1 MRSSSI
7 KRWSCLALVML
18 NAASCASTSLT
29 SAWKDPA
36 YNGGGFRRLLVVGVT
51 ESPTNRR
58 VFEDEFSR
66 ALRAAGVDAIASYTV
81 IAQDGRIDEAV
92 LKNTVRKQGL
102 DGVVMTR
109 LVRMDKQSVYTPGY
123 AWSVPAVGYR
133 DSLYG
138 YYNTAWSP
146 YALPTEAR
154 EYKSAVLE
162 TTLWNA
168 ADDKL
173 VWTATT
179 STFAPESVQSATVD
193 YAKVVI
199 AELRARKLL

>member
-1 MRSSSI
+1 MRPSTMTALGAALL
-7 KRWSCLALVML
+7 LAAC
-18 NAASCASTSLT
+18 AATSLT
-29 SAWKDPA
+29 SAWKDPT
-36 YNGGGFRRLLVVGVT
+36 YTGGGFRRLLVVGASD
-51 ESPTNRR
+51 SPTYRR

-66 ALRAAGVDAIASYTV
+66 ALRAAGVQAVQSYTL
-81 IAQDGRIDEAV
+81 IPQDGSIDEAV
-92 LKNTVRKQGL
+92 LKATVRKQGL

-109 LVRMDKQSVYTPGY
+109 LLRIDTQTVYTPGF
-123 AWSVPAVGYR
+123 AWSVPALGYR
-133 DSLYG
+133 NSLYG

-146 YALPTEAR
+146 YALPAEGR
-154 EYKSAVLE
+154 EYRSAVLE

-179 STFAPESVQSATVD
+179 STFAPESVQSVTAD

-199 AELRARKLL
+199 EELRARKLL

>member
-1 MRSSSI
+1 MIRGI
-7 KRWSCLALVML
+7 KRVFGAAVLHLAVAC
-18 NAASCASTSLT
+18 AATTLS

-36 YNGGGFRRLLVVGVT
+36 YSGAGFRKLLVVGVSD
-51 ESPTNRR
+51 SPTNRR
-58 VFEDEFSR
+58 LFEDEFSR
-66 ALRAAGVDAIASYTV
+66 ALRAAGVEAVASYAV
-81 IAQDGRIDEAV
+81 IPQDGKIDQAV
-92 LKNTVRKQGL
+92 LKAAVHENGL

-109 LVRMDKQSVYTPGY
+109 LLRIDTQTVYTPGF
-123 AWSVPAVGYR
+123 AWSVPALGYR
-133 DSLYG
+133 NSLYG

-146 YALPTEAR
+146 YALPAEGR
-154 EYKSAVLE
+154 EYRSAVLE

-179 STFAPESVQSATVD
+179 STFAPESVQSVTAD

-199 AELRARKLL
+199 EELRARKLL

>member
-1 MRSSSI
+1 
-7 KRWSCLALVML
+7 
-18 NAASCASTSLT
+18 
-29 SAWKDPA
+29 
-36 YNGGGFRRLLVVGVT
+36 
-51 ESPTNRR
+51 
-58 VFEDEFSR
+58 
-66 ALRAAGVDAIASYTV
+66 
-81 IAQDGRIDEAV
+81 
-92 LKNTVRKQGL
+92 
-102 DGVVMTR
+102 
-109 LVRMDKQSVYTPGY
+109 
-123 AWSVPAVGYR
+123 VPAVGYR
-133 DSLYG
+133 NSLYG

-179 STFAPESVQSATVD
+179 STFAPESVQSATAD

-199 AELRARKLL
+199 EELRARKLL